1 MFFLSAA
8 SKQDSGAECCQVLQ
22 EPGLLSVMR
31 PLSQYQHRTV
41 VTRKLFTLWQVFWYQ
56 YRNKSLIV
64 KNGYV
69 SEQQR
74 FFQHQACGGR
84 NKPRD

>member
-31 PLSQYQHRTV
+31 PLSQSQHRTV
-41 VTRKLFTLWQVFWYQ
+41 VTRKLFTLASF
-56 YRNKSLIV
+56 L
-64 KNGYV
+64 V
-69 SEQQR
+69 SI
-74 FFQHQACGGR
+74 
-84 NKPRD
+84 